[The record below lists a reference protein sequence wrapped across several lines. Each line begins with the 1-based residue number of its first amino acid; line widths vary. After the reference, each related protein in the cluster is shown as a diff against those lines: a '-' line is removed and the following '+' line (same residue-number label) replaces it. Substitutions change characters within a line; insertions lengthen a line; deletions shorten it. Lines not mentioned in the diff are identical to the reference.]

1 MADLERRIRILTL
14 CTVLSVTCV
23 VLLAAYVMSG
33 QAHGRFSQIDAERI
47 NIIGTND
54 RPVLVL
60 SNRRLVPGPTMNGR
74 EYPRATAEGR
84 EFMSGMIF
92 FNEEGDEVGGLI
104 FAGIPRD
111 DGYSAVGHLSF
122 DQWKQNQVV
131 ALQYNDN
138 GTSRRAGLNVWDRPT
153 DATMDA
159 QLDLNARM
167 LEATPEE
174 RDAMRQQ
181 NADARA
187 RGDYGVQRLFV
198 GSRAAGRRCSCETRV
213 VASVFDSSST
223 RQTRRASN
231 FSTRRAM
238 WLPSAPGFR
247 HIDVLPTVA
256 DRAVAFVE
264 DRAAASPERPFPLP
278 AAERAAHAMDVYCR
292 VRGAQPGRA
301 VR

>member
-14 CTVLSVTCV
+14 CTVLSVTSV

-33 QAHGRFSQIDAERI
+33 QAHGRFSQIDAERL

-138 GTSRRAGLNVWDRPT
+138 GTSRRAALNVWDRPT

-159 QLDLNARM
+159 QLDLSVRM

-198 GSRAAGRRCSCETRV
+198 GSRDGTAQVQLRDTRGRERIRLFVNEADEARLEFLDQMGEV
-213 VASVFDSSST
+213 VAVY
-223 RQTRRASN
+223 
-231 FSTRRAM
+231 
-238 WLPSAPGFR
+238 PPAP
-247 HIDVLPTVA
+247 PA
-256 DRAVAFVE
+256 DE
-264 DRAAASPERPFPLP
+264 E
-278 AAERAAHAMDVYCR
+278 
-292 VRGAQPGRA
+292 
-301 VR
+301 